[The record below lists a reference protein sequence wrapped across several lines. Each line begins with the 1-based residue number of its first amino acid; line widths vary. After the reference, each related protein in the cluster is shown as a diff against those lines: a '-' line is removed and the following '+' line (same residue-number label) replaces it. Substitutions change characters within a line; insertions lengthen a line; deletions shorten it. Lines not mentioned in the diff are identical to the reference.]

1 MAKVDIKAGGMSQ
14 KDLVDLLYQIVSSI
28 KGVCA
33 KLDDDGGVPLTTYE
47 ANCYTAKILTVIED
61 SKGNRTGVGGGKII
75 SPTGITGEALI
86 ELLYE
91 IFDAG
96 ATLLTQL
103 DTDSLT
109 DSDYLSSLYSSSF
122 PYNVIKGNGS
132 SLGNGGAGSY
142 TFGPTAAPDDPHLID
157 LLYSL
162 VNVIHLTAAKL
173 DADGTVTDTTYDSL
187 WYTANILTVIENS
200 AGSTIG
206 NAKTF

>member
-61 SKGNRTGVGGGKII
+61 SKGNRTGAGGGKII
-75 SPTGITGEALI
+75 SPTGITPEALI

-91 IFDAG
+91 IGDAG
-96 ATLLTQL
+96 ITLLTQL
-103 DTDSLT
+103 DTDGLSG
-109 DSDYLSSLYSSSF
+109 SNYLSTLYTGSF
-122 PYNVIKGNGS
+122 PFYVIKGNGS
-132 SLGNGGAGSY
+132 GIGDSGAGSY
-142 TFGPTAAPDDPHLID
+142 TFGPNAAPDDPHLID
-157 LLYSL
+157 LLYFL
-162 VNVIHLTAAKL
+162 VNTIHLMCAKL
-173 DADGTVTDTTYDSL
+173 DADGTVTDTNYDAL
-187 WYTANILTVIENS
+187 WYTANILTVIEKS
-200 AGSTIG
+200 TGSTIG